1 MMEARA
7 KLRHV
12 RVSPKKAR
20 LVASAIRGLSVNE
33 ALLRLPVINKA
44 SSPIVEKLLKSA
56 VANATDLYEVKADD
70 LVIKSIMVNKSLD
83 LKRWRPAAFGRAH
96 PFRKHS
102 SHIDIVVQVKE
113 GVKVAKKD
121 KKQKVETV
129 KLSEIEKSA
138 KDDKK
143 DKTKEVKSKKLFGRK
158 TNKEDNPL
166 KAEHTKTGVDANTQQ
181 ASKNIRKTTNK

>member
-1 MMEARA
+1 MEARA

-20 LVASAIRGLSVNE
+20 LVASAIRGLSVSE

-56 VANATDLYEVKADD
+56 VANATDLYEVKAED
-70 LVIKSIMVNKSLD
+70 LIIKSIMVNKSLD

-138 KDDKK
+138 KDDPSADAQGK
-143 DKTKEVKSKKLFGRK
+143 DKSKKLFGRK
-158 TNKEDNPL
+158 TNKED
-166 KAEHTKTGVDANTQQ
+166 KKTGTDANTQQ